1 MLQSL
6 HIENIA
12 VIKRLDTD
20 FGNGFHALTGETG
33 AGKSMLIDS
42 IRLLLGD
49 RADRELIRSGCEK
62 ACVSALFIPPRSLHA
77 ALESCGAA
85 PDENGE
91 LYFERTLFADGRSG
105 AKINGRTMPV
115 SVLRQAGRL
124 LISIHGQHDSIAL
137 LDADTHLGLLDA
149 YAEDEA
155 LLAAYAGRYKELAKV
170 KSELQALLKNEK
182 EDARRA
188 ELLGW
193 QLREIDAVKLKPGEE
208 EALREK
214 KKRLSQA
221 EKIAKNRSA
230 VYRALYQN
238 EKARSATALIALAK
252 EALQG
257 LAAYLP
263 DGEAESYGKRLDAC
277 RAELEDIALQT
288 DALLGGDGEDPV
300 LALAAVEDRL
310 AEIEKLSP
318 KYGADAEEVL
328 ALREKLAAELGEITH
343 RDDAVSAGKKRLAAL
358 AAEAKEAAEAL
369 RIARIAAAREL
380 EQAVKRELTY
390 LDLEKVDFK
399 VGIGESLS
407 ASGSPKFRPDGAD
420 EVEFLIST
428 NPGEPLRPLAKIA
441 SGGELSRIMLAL
453 KTVFADKDSI
463 PTLIFD
469 EIDTGV
475 SGRTAEKIGI
485 KLKEIGRGTQ
495 VFSVTHSAQ
504 IAACADSHYRI
515 LKEEVEGRSE
525 TSLLLLDREGRVGEL
540 SRIIGGIEI
549 TPKVVETAKE
559 MLQIQGDR

>member
-12 VIKRLDTD
+12 VIKRLDAD
-20 FGNGFHALTGETG
+20 FGSGFHALTGETG

-62 ACVSALFIPPRSLHA
+62 ACVSALFKPPQAIHA
-77 ALESCGAA
+77 ALEGCGAA

-91 LYFERTLFADGRSG
+91 LFFERTLYTDGRSA
-105 AKINGRTMPV
+105 AKIGGRTMPV
-115 SVLRQAGRL
+115 SVLKQAGRL
-124 LISIHGQHDSIAL
+124 LLSIHGQHDSIAL

-149 YAEDEA
+149 YAEDGA

-170 KSELQALLKNEK
+170 KSELQALLKDEK

-188 ELLGW
+188 ELLSW

-208 EALREK
+208 ATLREK

-238 EKARSATALIALAK
+238 EKGRSATALIALAK
-252 EALQG
+252 EAVQG

-263 DGEAESYGKRLDAC
+263 EGEAESYGKRLDAC

-328 ALREKLAAELGEITH
+328 TLREKLAAELGEITH
-343 RDDAVSAGKKRLAAL
+343 RDDAVAAGKKRLAAL

-369 RIARIAAAREL
+369 RLARISAAREL

-399 VGIGESLS
+399 VGISESLS

-485 KLKEIGRGTQ
+485 KLREIGHGTQ

-504 IAACADSHYRI
+504 IAACANSHYRI

-525 TSLLLLDREGRVGEL
+525 TSLLLLDQEGRVAEL

-559 MLQIQGDR
+559 MLQIQGE

>member
-12 VIKRLDTD
+12 VIKRLDAD

-62 ACVSALFIPPRSLHA
+62 ACVSALFRPPRSLHA

-149 YAEDEA
+149 YAENGS

-170 KSELQALLKNEK
+170 KSELQALLKDEK

-230 VYRALYQN
+230 IYRALYQN
-238 EKARSATALIALAK
+238 EKGRSATALIALAK
-252 EALQG
+252 EAMQG

-263 DGEAESYGKRLDAC
+263 ESENYAKRLDAC

-328 ALREKLAAELGEITH
+328 VLRGKLAAELGEIIH

-369 RIARIAAAREL
+369 RLARISAAREL

-399 VGIGESLS
+399 VGIRESLS
-407 ASGSPKFRPDGAD
+407 ASGGPKFRPDGAD

-485 KLKEIGRGTQ
+485 KLREIGRGTQ

-525 TSLLLLDREGRVGEL
+525 TSLLLLDREGRVSEL

-559 MLQIQGDR
+559 MLQIQGE